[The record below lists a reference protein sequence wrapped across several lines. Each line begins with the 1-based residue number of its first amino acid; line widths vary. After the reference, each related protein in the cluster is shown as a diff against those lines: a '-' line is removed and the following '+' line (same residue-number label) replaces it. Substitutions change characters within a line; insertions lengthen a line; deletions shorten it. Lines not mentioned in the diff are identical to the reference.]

1 VAQQRNRAK
10 DKLIAEVATDQGGVV
25 GLDQLR
31 ELGVSRWAAA
41 RGSNRGTLH
50 RVHRGVY
57 AVGHLALERPAGLR
71 AALLACGDGA
81 VISHGTAAALW
92 GLSDKWPTL
101 VDVTVPVEAGRK
113 IDGIRCRRCRY
124 PHPAEITSHLDVTC
138 TTPARLLVDEAGR
151 LSTNSLRWLVERAAV
166 RKLLDLD
173 DCYRTIDRARGRRG
187 IRPLRA
193 ILADWDKDDGS
204 IPDLRSV
211 FEARALPRLIARGL
225 PRPLVNHSL
234 NIEGR
239 TLIPDFLWPEQW
251 LIVETDGRETHETAA
266 AFQRDRERDQHF
278 LAAGYRVSRVTWI
291 QLRDDLD
298 GVVARIADAL
308 GGPALHRAVP

>member
-10 DKLIAEVATDQGGVV
+10 EKLVSEVATDQGGVV

-31 ELGVSRWAAA
+31 ELGVSRWTAA
-41 RGSNRGTLH
+41 RAARRGTLH
-50 RVHRGVY
+50 RVHRSVY
-57 AVGHLALERPAGLR
+57 AVGHLALERPAWLR
-71 AALLACGDGA
+71 AALLACGEGA

-92 GLSDKWPTL
+92 GLSDRWPAL
-101 VDVTVPVEAGRK
+101 IDVTVPVEAGRK

-124 PHPAEITSHLDVTC
+124 PHPAEISSHLDVTC
-138 TTPARLLVDEAGR
+138 TTPARVLVDEAGR
-151 LSTNSLRWLVERAAV
+151 LGTSSLRKLVERAAV
-166 RKLLDLD
+166 LRLLDLD
-173 DCYRTIDRARGRRG
+173 ECYRAIDRARGRRG

-193 ILADWDKDDGS
+193 ILSDWDSDDRS
-204 IPDLRSV
+204 IPEVRSV
-211 FEARALPRLIARGL
+211 FEARALPHLVTLGL
-225 PRPLVNHSL
+225 PRPLVNPSL
-234 NIEGR
+234 EIKGK
-239 TLIPDFLWPEQW
+239 TMIPDFLWPEQS

-298 GVVARIADAL
+298 GVVTRIADAL
-308 GGPALHRAVP
+308 RSPSPHRAVP